1 MPLPPRT
8 RRARHSAPRRPRWG
22 LRLAA
27 AAALLVLVISGAGH
41 TVVHGIERRLGR
53 TDPFAGLRDRP
64 RAGLGTTILVVGTDG
79 RDAITAAE
87 RDRYRLGGAPCHCTD
102 AVMLVHLSEARDR
115 VTVVGLPRDSYAV
128 LPEHKDLSGAR
139 RPAHPQKLN
148 AAYAEGGPRLTV
160 RTVEQLTGVH
170 VDHYLEVDFT
180 GFMRTVDLLG
190 GVRVCTEQPLRD
202 DWSGLDLPSGTSTLD
217 GGRALQ
223 YVRSRHLGSGSDLER
238 MQRQQR
244 FLAALL
250 ERAAGSGVLTD
261 PPLFHEVAVTVLGA
275 VRADR
280 DLGGEQLVELGRA
293 ARNLTPATAE
303 FTSVPVSVSD
313 FPVPGVGST
322 VRWDGPGAERIFGA
336 LRADRPL
343 APRVARGAPGAHDGK
358 AGNPP
363 PSPRFVEVPPGRI
376 RVQVLDGSGRPG
388 LGRAADTA
396 LRATGFATT
405 GVPAA
410 APPPPVPRT
419 EIAFDPRW
427 DRSAR
432 TLAAAL
438 PGTGLRA
445 VAGQGPVMKVTLGA
459 DFGGV
464 QPVRALERARPQAA
478 GEDGRVLTGD
488 RVVCPPGS

>member
-1 MPLPPRT
+1 MSVPPRP
-8 RRARHSAPRRPRWG
+8 RARHGAPRRPRWG
-22 LRLAA
+22 LRLATA
-27 AAALLVLVISGAGH
+27 VAVLVLVVSGAGH

-64 RAGLGTTILVVGTDG
+64 RAGLGTNILVVGTDG
-79 RDAITAAE
+79 RDAITEEE
-87 RDRYRLGGAPCHCTD
+87 RVRYRLGGAPCHCTD

-115 VTVVGLPRDSYAV
+115 VTVVSLPRDSYAL
-128 LPEHKDLSGAR
+128 LPEHKDPSGAL

-160 RTVEQLTGVH
+160 RTVERLTGVH

-190 GVRVCTEQPLRD
+190 GVRVCTAQPLRD
-202 DWSGLDLPSGTSTLD
+202 AWSGLDLPAGTSTLD

-244 FLAALL
+244 LVAALL
-250 ERAAGSGVLTD
+250 QRAADSGVLLD
-261 PPLFHEVAVTVLGA
+261 PPLFHEIAVTVLGS

-280 DLGGEQLVELGRA
+280 DLDGEQLVELGRA

-303 FTSVPVSVSD
+303 FTSVPVSVAD

-322 VRWDGPGAERIFGA
+322 VRWDGPGAERIFRA
-336 LRADRPL
+336 LRTDRPL
-343 APRVARGAPGAHDGK
+343 AVRAAARGVHDGK
-358 AGNPP
+358 AGPP
-363 PSPRFVEVPPGRI
+363 QPPGFVEVPPGRI
-376 RVQVLDGSGRPG
+376 KVQVLDGSGRAG
-388 LGRAADTA
+388 LGGKAGAE
-396 LRATGFATT
+396 LRATGFALT
-405 GVPAA
+405 GAAAA
-410 APPPPVPRT
+410 APAPLPHT
-419 EIAFDPRW
+419 EVAFDPRW

-438 PGTGLRA
+438 PGAALRP
-445 VAGQGPVMKVTLGA
+445 VTGQGPVMRVTLGA

-464 QPVRALERARPQAA
+464 RVVRAVERQRSTAA
-478 GEDGRVLTGD
+478 PAGVLTGD
-488 RVVCPPGS
+488 RAVCPPGS

>member
-1 MPLPPRT
+1 MSVPPRSP
-8 RRARHSAPRRPRWG
+8 RARHGAPRRPRWG
-22 LRLAA
+22 LRLATA
-27 AAALLVLVISGAGH
+27 VAVLVLVVSGAGH

-64 RAGLGTTILVVGTDG
+64 RAGLGTTLLVVGTDG
-79 RDAITAAE
+79 RDAITEEE
-87 RDRYRLGGAPCHCTD
+87 RVRYRLGGAPCHCTD
-102 AVMLVHLSEARDR
+102 TVMLVHLSEARDR

-128 LPEHKDLSGAR
+128 LPEHKDPSGAV

-160 RTVEQLTGVH
+160 RTVEALTGVH

-190 GVRVCTEQPLRD
+190 GVRVCTAQPLRD
-202 DWSGLDLPSGTSTLD
+202 AWSGLDLPAGTSTLN

-244 FLAALL
+244 FVAALL
-250 ERAAGSGVLTD
+250 QRVTDSGVLLD
-261 PPLFHEVAVTVLGA
+261 PPLFHELAVTVLGS

-280 DLGGEQLVELGRA
+280 DLDGGQLVELGGA
-293 ARNLTPATAE
+293 ARNLTPATSE
-303 FTSVPVSVSD
+303 FTSVPVSVAD

-322 VRWDGPGAERIFGA
+322 VRWDGPGAERIFRA

-343 APRVARGAPGAHDGK
+343 AVRPQRASHDGK
-358 AGNPP
+358 AGPP
-363 PSPRFVEVPPGRI
+363 QPPQPPGFVEVPPGRI
-376 RVQVLDGSGRPG
+376 RVQVLDGSGRAG
-388 LGRAADTA
+388 LGGTAGAA
-396 LRATGFATT
+396 LRATGFSLT
-405 GVPAA
+405 GAPAA
-410 APPPPVPRT
+410 APAPLPRT
-419 EIAFDPRW
+419 EVAFDPRW

-438 PGTGLRA
+438 PGAVLRP
-445 VAGQGPVMKVTLGA
+445 VTGQGPVMRVTLGA

-464 QPVRALERARPQAA
+464 RPVRAVTPRPADGPA
-478 GEDGRVLTGD
+478 GVLTGD
-488 RVVCPPGS
+488 RAVCPGS